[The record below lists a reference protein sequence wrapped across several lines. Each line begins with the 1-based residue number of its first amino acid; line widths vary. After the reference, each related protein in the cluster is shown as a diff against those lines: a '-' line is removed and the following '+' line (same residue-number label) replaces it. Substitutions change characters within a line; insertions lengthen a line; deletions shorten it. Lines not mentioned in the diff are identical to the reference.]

1 MRGLVAD
8 VAVTMKA
15 SRDATGAVSEGS
27 IHFEQT
33 AVPHRSIL
41 AVVLWMSGALLAF
54 SATAIAVRALAP
66 AFSIF
71 EMLAVR
77 NAAGVLIL
85 LALALLKPELRPGLK
100 PRRFKLHLARNVLH
114 FAGTDGWAFGLT
126 LLPLATVFAL
136 EFTTPAWVALLA
148 IPLLK
153 EKMTT
158 GRLVAVVLGFIGIL
172 VILRPGV
179 ETLQPASLL
188 MLGVAFSFALVAIMT
203 KRLTMTE
210 STFSILFFMNLIQL
224 PMNLAGVSRAFWL
237 QVQPSHALPLVG
249 ISAGGLLAHYCLT
262 NAYRQGD
269 ATMVVPLDF
278 MRIPLIAFVGWQF
291 YGEALDPFVFLGS
304 GCIILGLLYSL
315 HREAKSA

>member
-1 MRGLVAD
+1 MRGLVAAGF
-8 VAVTMKA
+8 VSMKA
-15 SRDATGAVSEGS
+15 SRQGSGRVSGRG
-27 IHFEQT
+27 IHIVRSV
-33 AVPHRSIL
+33 VPHRSIL

-66 AFSIF
+66 TFSIF

-85 LALALLKPELRPGLK
+85 LFLALLKPELRPGLK
-100 PRRFKLHLARNVLH
+100 PRRFGLHLTRNVLH
-114 FAGTDGWAFGLT
+114 FAATDGWAFGLT

-153 EKMTT
+153 ETMTR
-158 GRLVAVVLGFIGIL
+158 GRLVAVILGFIGIL
-172 VILRPGV
+172 VILRPGL
-179 ETLQPASLL
+179 ETLQPASFL

-210 STFSILFFMNLIQL
+210 STFSILFFMNLLQL
-224 PMNLAGVSRAFWL
+224 PMNLAGVRRAFWL
-237 QVQPSHALPLVG
+237 VVQPAHVLPFLG
-249 ISAGGLLAHYCLT
+249 ICLGGLLSHYCLT
-262 NAYRQGD
+262 NAYRRGD

-291 YGEALDPFVFLGS
+291 YGEPLDPYVFLGCL
-304 GCIILGLLYSL
+304 CIIVGLLYSL
-315 HREAKSA
+315 HREARSA

>member
-8 VAVTMKA
+8 IAVAMEA

-100 PRRFKLHLARNVLH
+100 PRRFRLHLARNVLH

-148 IPLLK
+148 IPLLG
-153 EKMTT
+153 EKMTA

-237 QVQPSHALPLVG
+237 QVQPSHALPLAG
-249 ISAGGLLAHYCLT
+249 ISVGGLLAHYCLT
-262 NAYRQGD
+262 NAYR
-269 ATMVVPLDF
+269 
-278 MRIPLIAFVGWQF
+278 
-291 YGEALDPFVFLGS
+291 
-304 GCIILGLLYSL
+304 
-315 HREAKSA
+315 

>member
-1 MRGLVAD
+1 MCGLVAW
-8 VAVTMKA
+8 VRIAMEA
-15 SRDATGAVSEGS
+15 SRGGAGAVSEGS
-27 IHFEQT
+27 IHIEQT

-85 LALALLKPELRPGLK
+85 LILALAKPELRPGLK
-100 PRRFKLHLARNVLH
+100 PRRFKLHLMRNVLH

-153 EKMTT
+153 EKMTR

-210 STFSILFFMNLIQL
+210 STFSILFFMNLMQL
-224 PMNLAGVSRAFWL
+224 PMNLAGVGRAFWL
-237 QVQPSHALPLVG
+237 HVQAAHALPLVG
-249 ISAGGLLAHYCLT
+249 ISVGGLLAHYCLT

-291 YGEALDPFVFLGS
+291 YGEALDPYVFLGS

>member
-1 MRGLVAD
+1 MCDQFVEPRI
-8 VAVTMKA
+8 TMEA
-15 SRDATGAVSEGS
+15 SRGGAGAVSEGS
-27 IHFEQT
+27 IHIEQT

-85 LALALLKPELRPGLK
+85 LVLALAKPELRPSLK
-100 PRRFKLHLARNVLH
+100 PRRFKLHLMRNVLH

-153 EKMTT
+153 ETMTR

-210 STFSILFFMNLIQL
+210 STFSILFFMNLMQL
-224 PMNLAGVSRAFWL
+224 PMNLAGVGRAFWL
-237 QVQPSHALPLVG
+237 HVQAAHALPLVG
-249 ISAGGLLAHYCLT
+249 ICAGGLLSHYCLT

-278 MRIPLIAFVGWQF
+278 LRIPLIALVGWQL
-291 YGEALDPFVFLGS
+291 YGEALDPYVFVGS
-304 GCIILGLLYSL
+304 GCIIAGILYSL
-315 HREAKSA
+315 RREAKTA

>member
-1 MRGLVAD
+1 M
-8 VAVTMKA
+8 
-15 SRDATGAVSEGS
+15 
-27 IHFEQT
+27 
-33 AVPHRSIL
+33 PHRSIL
-41 AVVLWMSGALLAF
+41 AVVLWMSGALFSF
-54 SATAIAVRALAP
+54 SATAIAVRALAST
-66 AFSIF
+66 FSVF

-85 LALALLKPELRPGLK
+85 LVLALLKPELRSGLK
-100 PRRFKLHLARNVLH
+100 PRRFPLHLARNVLH
-114 FAGTDGWAFGLT
+114 FLGTDGWAFGLT
-126 LLPLATVFAL
+126 LLPLATVFAI

-153 EKMTT
+153 ERMTR
-158 GRLVAVVLGFIGIL
+158 GRLVAIVLGFIGIL
-172 VILRPGV
+172 VILRPGL
-179 ETLQPASLL
+179 ETLQPASFL

-210 STFSILFFMNLIQL
+210 STFSILFFMNLLQL

-237 QVQPSHALPLVG
+237 EVQSSHALALVG
-249 ISAGGLLAHYCLT
+249 ISVGGLLSHYCLT
-262 NAYRQGD
+262 NAYRRGD

-291 YGEALDPFVFLGS
+291 YGEPLDPYVFLGS
-304 GCIILGLLYSL
+304 GIIIMGLLYSL

>member
-1 MRGLVAD
+1 MRVLVAGGLLS
-8 VAVTMKA
+8 MKA
-15 SRDATGAVSEGS
+15 SRHGSGRVSGRGIHIVWS
-27 IHFEQT
+27 I
-33 AVPHRSIL
+33 VPQRSIL

-77 NAAGVLIL
+77 NGAGVLIL

-100 PRRFKLHLARNVLH
+100 PRRFGLHLARNVLH

-153 EKMTT
+153 ETMTR
-158 GRLVAVVLGFIGIL
+158 GRMVAVILGFIGIL
-172 VILRPGV
+172 VILRPGL
-179 ETLQPASLL
+179 ESLQPASFL

-210 STFSILFFMNLIQL
+210 STFSILFFMNLLQL
-224 PMNLAGVSRAFWL
+224 PMNLAGVSRAFWF
-237 QVQPSHALPLVG
+237 QIETAHIVPLIG
-249 ISAGGLLAHYCLT
+249 ISLGGLLAHYCLT

-291 YGEALDPFVFLGS
+291 YGEPLDPYVFLGS
-304 GCIILGLLYSL
+304 FCIIVGLLYSL
-315 HREAKSA
+315 HREARSA

>member
-1 MRGLVAD
+1 
-8 VAVTMKA
+8 MKA
-15 SRDATGAVSEGS
+15 SRGGSGRVSGRGIHIVWS
-27 IHFEQT
+27 I
-33 AVPHRSIL
+33 VPHRSIL

-85 LALALLKPELRPGLK
+85 LALALVKPELRPGLK

-153 EKMTT
+153 ETMTT
-158 GRLVAVVLGFIGIL
+158 RASRGRRPRFHRHSHHP
-172 VILRPGV
+172 RPGHGN
-179 ETLQPASLL
+179 LAAGQFPRCSAWPSASL
-188 MLGVAFSFALVAIMT
+188 S
-203 KRLTMTE
+203 
-210 STFSILFFMNLIQL
+210 
-224 PMNLAGVSRAFWL
+224 W
-237 QVQPSHALPLVG
+237 PS
-249 ISAGGLLAHYCLT
+249 
-262 NAYRQGD
+262 
-269 ATMVVPLDF
+269 
-278 MRIPLIAFVGWQF
+278 
-291 YGEALDPFVFLGS
+291 
-304 GCIILGLLYSL
+304 
-315 HREAKSA
+315 

>member
-8 VAVTMKA
+8 VAVTKKA

-100 PRRFKLHLARNVLH
+100 PRRFRLHLARNVLH

-148 IPLLK
+148 IPLLG
-153 EKMTT
+153 EKMTA

-237 QVQPSHALPLVG
+237 QVQPSHALPLAG
-249 ISAGGLLAHYCLT
+249 ISVGGLLAHYCLT

>member
-1 MRGLVAD
+1 MRALVAGGF
-8 VAVTMKA
+8 VSMKA
-15 SRDATGAVSEGS
+15 SRDGSGRVSGES
-27 IHFEQT
+27 IHIVRSI
-33 AVPHRSIL
+33 VPQRSIL

-77 NAAGVLIL
+77 NGAGVLIL
-85 LALALLKPELRPGLK
+85 LALALLKPELRPGLR
-100 PRRFKLHLARNVLH
+100 PRRFGLHLTRNVLH

-153 EKMTT
+153 EQMTR

-172 VILRPGV
+172 VILRPGL
-179 ETLQPASLL
+179 ESLQPASFL

-210 STFSILFFMNLIQL
+210 STFSILFFMNLLQL
-224 PMNLAGVSRAFWL
+224 PMNLAGVRRAFWL
-237 QVQPSHALPLVG
+237 QVDTAHVLPLIG
-249 ISAGGLLAHYCLT
+249 ISLGGLLAHYCLT

-291 YGEALDPFVFLGS
+291 YGEPLDPYVFLGS
-304 GCIILGLLYSL
+304 FCIIVGLLYSL
-315 HREAKSA
+315 HREARTA